1 MSQTK
6 NYDLV
11 IIFWPTLLGKSLDSC
26 SCMLASCT
34 NSMGVAAVLHQQQLL
49 KSSLAE
55 QLLTRLCFYTSSQLP
70 TRWWFYTS
78 SLWWKRLQSKCKLH
92 SQSGAVK
99 LASWHHT
106 FSTLH
111 HTQQPL
117 TKGEVYYRCDASVQ
131 AWQPQTGNVF
141 TLWLKPFP
149 SKWWGVKLHHL
160 VGSCD
165 EV

>member
-55 QLLTRLCFYTSSQLP
+55 QLYRPVFFDWGALFLHPNTACPRKKLRRNQKWTIDNKLQFIFHIARAQYNVRELNSVGDRIFGNFLDLFFKGSLCI
-70 TRWWFYTS
+70 
-78 SLWWKRLQSKCKLH
+78 
-92 SQSGAVK
+92 
-99 LASWHHT
+99 
-106 FSTLH
+106 
-111 HTQQPL
+111 
-117 TKGEVYYRCDASVQ
+117 
-131 AWQPQTGNVF
+131 N
-141 TLWLKPFP
+141 
-149 SKWWGVKLHHL
+149 
-160 VGSCD
+160 
-165 EV
+165 